1 VSLIANERIK
11 LTAGWLN
18 TLSATTIAT
27 GVVAPLVAL
36 VFGFPTSATVSIAGF
51 ALVCG
56 TWLFL
61 GVALHFLARRVLQRL
76 QP

>member
-1 VSLIANERIK
+1 MGQGDQICGHQGGVICA
-11 LTAGWLN
+11 
-18 TLSATTIAT
+18 TIAT